1 MADPIIREE
10 DADPFRLVILKEM
23 TACLQEITPANG
35 YANDLSGDGKDHSKG
50 VVSRGRLVYGD
61 EEVLPLVSILEPPIP
76 LEAILSR
83 ADNTNATGD
92 WELLIQGFVADN
104 PAHPSDP
111 AHILMAEV
119 KARLVREKK
128 RDRGRNI
135 FGLNGRV
142 VELYIGQGSVRPAD
156 ETSSRCF
163 FWLTVTLK
171 LAEDLEQ
178 PYQ

>member
-1 MADPIIREE
+1 MADPIIRE
-10 DADPFRLVILKEM
+10 DGADPFRLRVLKAVTE
-23 TACLQEITPANG
+23 TLQTITPADG
-35 YANDLSGDGKDHSKG
+35 YVNDLSGDGEDRSKG
-50 VVSRGRLVYGD
+50 EVARGRLVFGD

-76 LEAILSR
+76 LEVILSR
-83 ADNTNATGD
+83 ADNTNSSGD
-92 WELLIQGFVADN
+92 WELLIQGFVRDDPKN
-104 PAHPSDP
+104 PSDP

-135 FGLNGRV
+135 FGLGGRV
-142 VELYIGQGSVRPAD
+142 VEMYLGQGSVRPAD

-163 FWLTVTLK
+163 FWLTLTLK